1 MTQLGDR
8 FKNVRTGLDNY
19 VIPTGTADKTDSL
32 SFNQGNYYQNIE
44 GKYVPG
50 KSINV
55 PFTARPM
62 VNLIKSNIFSPNDT
76 SFAPI
81 LDTFYGRPIYRSGNS
96 FDGKFDSL
104 FLSNPIYK
112 SPLIKKAYFNFF
124 VKNGNG
130 KTLAI
135 DFRYYGSSSEFRDS
149 YRFPVIS
156 INGNATQFI
165 SVPISLV
172 ANNDSSNF
180 NSSKYPYIGLL
191 VKDATKYSS
200 TKSIIETFCYSLTI
214 IPPSK
219 VPDVSDYLK
228 TGI

>member
-8 FKNVRTGLDNY
+8 FKSVRTGLDNY
-19 VIPTGTADKTDSL
+19 VAPTGTTDKTDSL
-32 SFNQGNYYQNIE
+32 LFNQGNYYQNIK
-44 GKYVPG
+44 GGYAPG

-76 SFAPI
+76 SFASV
-81 LDTFYGRPIYRSGNS
+81 LNTFYGRPIYRSGNA

-104 FLSNPIYK
+104 FLSNLIYK
-112 SPLIKKAYFNFF
+112 NPLIKKAYFNFF

-130 KTLAI
+130 KTLTI
-135 DFRYYGSSSEFRDS
+135 DFQYYGSSKYYLDS
-149 YRFPVIS
+149 YRFPVIN
-156 INGNATQFI
+156 IKGNDTQLI

-172 ANNDSSNF
+172 AENDSSNL
-180 NSSKYPYIGLL
+180 NNSKYPYIGLL
-191 VKDATKYSS
+191 VKDATKYDS

-228 TGI
+228 IGI